1 MDIIP
6 LDERFRGKVDAYAR
20 EEWGGPTIVTLG
32 NVYSLDGLP
41 GFVCQEDGRLLGAVL
56 LRIEGDACEV
66 ALLFALVQGK
76 GIGPALLDRARE
88 AAQAAGCRR
97 MWLVTTNDNTSA
109 IRFYQ
114 RYGFALKAVHI
125 NSMDAVRAVKPWI
138 PQTGIDGIPLA
149 HEFEFEWVQASE
161 G

>member
-1 MDIIP
+1 MNIIP
-6 LDERFRGKVDAYAR
+6 LDERFRTKVDAYAR
-20 EEWGGPTIVTLG
+20 DEWGGPMIVTLG
-32 NVYSLDGLP
+32 NAYSLDGLP
-41 GFVCQEDGRLLGAVL
+41 GFACQEDGRLLGAVL
-56 LRIEGDACEV
+56 LRMEGDACEV

-97 MWLVTTNDNTSA
+97 MWLVTTNDNTAA

-114 RYGFALKAVHI
+114 RYGFALRAVHI

-138 PQTGIDGIPLA
+138 PQAGIDGIPLA
-149 HEFEFEWVQASE
+149 HEFEFEWMLPPE